1 MTQLLEIKDRLVRF
15 YGKYETYL
23 FMVVKFAVALTALL
37 VINFNIGYMSKIS
50 SVPVALILSLVCAL
64 LPINGTLFICAVVI
78 LLDMYALSIEAALI
92 TLALF
97 VILYLLYFRFSPK
110 DGIGVLL
117 TPVCFKIG
125 IPYILPVGMALLRP
139 AYSVISIICGTVL
152 YYYLDGVR
160 LVSASLAAEES
171 GDVSKINILLGQI
184 TNKEMYLV
192 AGIFVLSFLIVYFVR
207 RMEIERAWTIA
218 LIAGTLIELAGIFAG
233 YLIMNISGKSLRL
246 LIGGVISLFLGFLIE
261 FIFMNLDYART
272 ERAQFEDDEYYYYVK
287 AVPKKMVPSKEKTV
301 KHFGNTGSMGKRIRL
316 RNSSQAEQEEETS
329 RKMIAQEL
337 DIDEDMLK

>member
-50 SVPVALILSLVCAL
+50 SVPVALILALVCAL

-78 LLDMYALSIEAALI
+78 LLDMYALSLEAALI

-152 YYYLDGVR
+152 YYYLDGIR
-160 LVSASLAAEES
+160 LVSASLTVEDS
-171 GDVSKINILLGQI
+171 GDVSKINIILGQL

-207 RMEIERAWTIA
+207 KLEIERAWTIA
-218 LIAGTLIELAGIFAG
+218 LIAGTLVELAGIFAG

-246 LIGGVISLFLGFLIE
+246 LIGGVISLLLGFLIE
-261 FIFMNLDYART
+261 FLFMNLDYART

-301 KHFGNTGSMGKRIRL
+301 KHFGNTGSMGKRIRP
-316 RNSSQAEQEEETS
+316 RSSQAEQEEATS

>member
-50 SVPVALILSLVCAL
+50 SVPVALILALVCAL

-78 LLDMYALSIEAALI
+78 LLDMYALSLEAALI

-152 YYYLDGVR
+152 YYYLDGIR
-160 LVSASLAAEES
+160 LVSASLTVEDS
-171 GDVSKINILLGQI
+171 GDVSKINIILGQL
-184 TNKEMYLV
+184 TNKELYLV
-192 AGIFVLSFLIVYFVR
+192 VGIFVLSFLIVYFVR
-207 RMEIERAWTIA
+207 KMEIERAWTIA
-218 LIAGTLIELAGIFAG
+218 LIAGTLVELAGIFAG

-246 LIGGVISLFLGFLIE
+246 LIGGVISLLLGFLIE
-261 FIFMNLDYART
+261 FLFMNLDYART

-301 KHFGNTGSMGKRIRL
+301 KHFGNTGSMGKRIRP
-316 RNSSQAEQEEETS
+316 RSSQAEQEEATS

>member
-50 SVPVALILSLVCAL
+50 SVPVALILALVCAL

-78 LLDMYALSIEAALI
+78 LLDMYALSLEAALI

-152 YYYLDGVR
+152 YYYLDGIR
-160 LVSASLAAEES
+160 LVSASLTVEDS
-171 GDVSKINILLGQI
+171 GDVSKINIILGQL
-184 TNKEMYLV
+184 TNKELYLV
-192 AGIFVLSFLIVYFVR
+192 VGIFVLSFLIVYFVR
-207 RMEIERAWTIA
+207 KMEIERAWTIA
-218 LIAGTLIELAGIFAG
+218 LIAGTLVELAGIFAG

-246 LIGGVISLFLGFLIE
+246 LIGGVISLLLGFLIE
-261 FIFMNLDYART
+261 FLFMNLDYART

-301 KHFGNTGSMGKRIRL
+301 KHFGNTGSMGKRIRP
-316 RNSSQAEQEEETS
+316 RSSQAEHEEATS